1 MQIVLDSRR
10 VLEEIYGLLN
20 NDSYTLM
27 VNVHMDSTAKKLNM
41 SKEHL
46 NLCIHYLIECGY
58 LKCDKR
64 QQKYR

>member
-1 MQIVLDSRR
+1 
-10 VLEEIYGLLN
+10 
-20 NDSYTLM
+20 M